1 MRRYDNNY
9 DKRYSYYHYDKKE
22 ENKYTKKM
30 LYSAY
35 NKLNVKLKDSGLIL
49 YSGKYLYEFLR
60 DNSDI
65 FTLNENQIS
74 LNPEYDLEWLK
85 QNNTDNYSSAKS
97 YLLGLNNKSASNSI
111 TMS

>member
-1 MRRYDNNY
+1 MIIITIKDIVATTMIR
-9 DKRYSYYHYDKKE
+9 KK
-22 ENKYTKKM
+22 KISIPKKM

-49 YSGKYLYEFLR
+49 YSDKYLYEFLR

-85 QNNTDNYSSAKS
+85 QNITDNYSSAKS

>member
-49 YSGKYLYEFLR
+49 YSDKYLCEFLR

-85 QNNTDNYSSAKS
+85 QNITDNYSSAKS